1 MTALICRHLA
11 LLLSVV
17 PAVAPGDPPPSGP
30 QGPPPRATLSFSGP
44 WRGGEYTVRL
54 VMAPGDPALNDRAR
68 RAIEGELALAGRLFP
83 PADEPAGV
91 EGAVPGVDPA
101 RLARE
106 QATLALLLERARALA
121 GGPVEVAADSAVAGA
136 WAADRVA
143 SALVALG
150 HPDALVEIARAVAVR
165 GRRLDGQDW
174 RVAVAAPE
182 AGKVALVLVLRD
194 ASVATAAASAP
205 GAGGLAEVGVVHS
218 DGAWAGVLAAT
229 LLSLGPDRGR
239 LEAARAGVAAR
250 FVVRRGAGA
259 FAEWSTPAFD
269 AWVPAAP
276 GRR

>member
-1 MTALICRHLA
+1 M
-11 LLLSVV
+11 LLLSAT
-17 PAVAPGDPPPSGP
+17 PALAAGVPPPSGP
-30 QGPPPRATLSFSGP
+30 QEPPPRATLSFSGP

-54 VMAPGDPALNDRAR
+54 VMAPGDPAENDRAR
-68 RAIEGELALAGRLFP
+68 RAIEGELALADGLFP
-83 PADEPAGV
+83 PADEPAEVG
-91 EGAVPGVDPA
+91 GASPGVDPA

-106 QATLALLLERARALA
+106 QAALADLLERARALA
-121 GGPVEVAADSAVAGA
+121 GGPVEVAAASAVVGA

-143 SALVALG
+143 GALVALG

-182 AGKVALVLVLRD
+182 AGKVALVLALRD
-194 ASVATAAASAP
+194 ASVATASASVP
-205 GAGGLAEVGVVHS
+205 LAGGLAEVSVVHA

-229 LLSLGPDRGR
+229 LLTLGPDRGR
-239 LEAARAGVAAR
+239 TEAARAGLAAR
-250 FVVRRGAGA
+250 FVVRTGPGA

-276 GRR
+276 AVPGRR